1 MWGDGGR
8 FSWRRREEC
17 EKMNGIIVIFAWISS
32 REKEIEPYVQL
43 YASLGWNSLV
53 CHPESPNLFFP
64 EKATMLAS
72 GVLNEL
78 LKELKIRP
86 LPIVFA
92 VFSSGLKACM
102 YKVLQIIE
110 VKCGEEVNSDEYQL
124 IRDCISG
131 HIYDSSPVDFSSDLG
146 SQLAHLP
153 GLVSWITKAI
163 ASGLDAF
170 FSNKFEAQRTEY
182 WQTLYSS
189 AHAGPFL
196 IFCSEHDSLAP
207 YQIICNFAL
216 HLQDFG
222 CDVKLVKW
230 SGSPHV
236 GHYRHYP
243 VNYKAAV
250 ADLLEK
256 ATVIYSQKRMHQLN
270 GERSRMG
277 GTCDKIS
284 ESVCNLYQA
293 AVSSNQSLRRVA
305 IDPSDHF
312 FLPSSVEYPQKK
324 DAGCM
329 QDRRKDR
336 LIHLQ
341 DQPSI
346 SAHSVLGQ
354 VLFDVCVPKNIEDW
368 DIKPACSL
376 NRHTFGSSHQH
387 SLNPTKCVHRSR
399 L

>member
-1 MWGDGGR
+1 MYISNFLCPPKKKGR
-8 FSWRRREEC
+8 VA
-17 EKMNGIIVIFAWISS
+17 MSS
-32 REKEIEPYVQL
+32 PRHIMFPLFYWYQL
-43 YASLGWNSLV
+43 LFVASLEW
-53 CHPESPNLFFP
+53 F
-64 EKATMLAS
+64 
-72 GVLNEL
+72 
-78 LKELKIRP
+78 
-86 LPIVFA
+86 
-92 VFSSGLKACM
+92 
-102 YKVLQIIE
+102 
-110 VKCGEEVNSDEYQL
+110 
-124 IRDCISG
+124 
-131 HIYDSSPVDFSSDLG
+131 
-146 SQLAHLP
+146 
-153 GLVSWITKAI
+153 
-163 ASGLDAF
+163 
-170 FSNKFEAQRTEY
+170 
-182 WQTLYSS
+182 
-189 AHAGPFL
+189 
-196 IFCSEHDSLAP
+196 DSLA
-207 YQIICNFAL
+207 
-216 HLQDFG
+216 
-222 CDVKLVKW
+222 
-230 SGSPHV
+230 

-270 GERSRMG
+270 GERSSMG

-387 SLNPTKCVHRSR
+387 SLNPTKCVRRSR